1 MAGYFVYAF
10 CALGLAGFVPRP
22 RGGGHGWL
30 GVRLFTGFSLI
41 PVFLFLVH
49 IIAGVGLLAASYA
62 LVVLSALGLV
72 RLVAGWVR
80 VPDARPPLLHPAFVI
95 FAAAG
100 GVIAVHGGLAY
111 IPYSGDEF
119 TNWIGAAKQIFAGGG
134 FDRARPA
141 LIHPDYPMGWPLT
154 MVLPAV
160 LVGRF
165 DEGLA
170 AAAPLVMHLALFPC
184 CSTSS
189 AKPWSTAWRCR
200 RSAPACSA
208 GWSYWPCC
216 WPRRRAGCGPSAC

>member
-22 RGGGHGWL
+22 RAGGQPWL
-30 GVRLFTGFSLI
+30 GARLFTGFSLI

-62 LVVLSALGLV
+62 LVALSALGLI

-80 VPDARPPLLHPAFVI
+80 VPDDRPPLLHPAFVI
-95 FAAAG
+95 FAAGG
-100 GVIAVHGGLAY
+100 GVIAVHGGLGY

-160 LVGRF
+160 LAGRF
-165 DEGLA
+165 DEGPA
-170 AAAPLVMHLALFPC
+170 A
-184 CSTSS
+184 TR
-189 AKPWSTAWRCR
+189 TR
-200 RSAPACSA
+200 
-208 GWSYWPCC
+208 
-216 WPRRRAGCGPSAC
+216 